1 MFTVVRFCVQ
11 TFKRLPEGLAP
22 LDAREFTGEAE
33 ARAVARAAR
42 RRVAGV
48 ALYSVRGE
56 PVQRLWERPRLI
68 ERHGEIL
75 ELEP

>member
-11 TFKRLPEGLAP
+11 TFTKRSDGIAP
-22 LDAREFTGEAE
+22 LDAYEFSVEAE
-33 ARAVARAAR
+33 ARAMARAAR

-48 ALYSVRGE
+48 ALYSVKGE
-56 PVQRLWERPRLI
+56 PVQRLWDRPRLI

-75 ELEP
+75 ELE